1 MEMVKEAKRET
12 EGMEVKKGLLFNLFV
27 LAIKKKKWNPLLLIN
42 PTVTRTKKAW
52 EGHFY

>member
-27 LAIKKKKWNPLLLIN
+27 LAIKKKKMKPFALDQS
-42 PTVTRTKKAW
+42 
-52 EGHFY
+52 YCDSY